1 MGGVLSSR
9 EQKEEK
15 SGYFSLAFSHFL
27 SSLRPSSSLWLWL
40 VCLMTE
46 TLIGAAWV
54 AWAASSSHLSTAG
67 LGGGETGDEL

>member
-27 SSLRPSSSLWLWL
+27 SSLRPSSWLWLWL

-46 TLIGAAWV
+46 TLIGA